1 MAGPGGDANWWR
13 SVADQADVPIA
24 ELVDGFTD
32 IADRRIQYGW
42 LPVRAHTAFSSEA
55 THWSDLSSDTMS
67 TLAARPGSGAGT
79 VRALLR
85 NAADT
90 VEQHRIHHLQPR
102 SGLPEV
108 LQRLIDRFDDY
119 DRGLLSARI
128 WPTGPQSTEKTA
140 AALGV
145 AQVNVHRNQPR
156 VVTRFQDLLTEPWHR
171 PIIEAAQALRNRL
184 GTLTR
189 APAIAAALD
198 EYGLG
203 LDTPAG
209 QIVVHIAGPY
219 REVDGWLE
227 IDGTL
232 VAAATALAKALDQRR
247 APTLNQL
254 AARFANVGITA
265 AVTEAFADARPG
277 VRRFGDQWV
286 RWQSGAMTGDRAEA
300 ALHLAGVPCELDEI
314 AAIVEIN
321 ESARARAYLRD
332 VLNADR
338 RFTRTTRAS
347 WGLARWGLREYSGI
361 YDEIGTCI
369 DAAGGTTSTAQ
380 VIAEVTAIAPD
391 VTEKSVR
398 AFMGTPGYIIE
409 NGLIRRR
416 TAADPWRKPPPV
428 SAARGVYR
436 NGRQIRVAMPVD
448 SNLLRGAGMPFPA
461 TAADALGIAPGDEET
476 FTGDTGA
483 VLVQWR
489 LSSNRGPTLGSVR
502 IAANTL
508 GAANGDTLVLGFKT
522 SGKTVDVTLIA
533 AAATPSQR
541 LLGLLGKRARDPRAA
556 MAKGLRCEVDE
567 VENKLRIRGDGDVAE
582 LLRPHGGI
590 GGDCPRGSP
599 VESAQVSDTVD
610 GESAWGAAAMP
621 GIRAA
626 LRRGLVR
633 LINRHSAVLIDDPDL
648 KRQRNP
654 AQLRQRNSL
663 ARELASSIDELR
675 TEVHALDRAQ
685 LYWVD
690 ADKVKFLQTASKSL
704 SAWTP
709 GVVLPADTGM
719 LCWAIPASD
728 MPFRG
733 HGEVPWEATWWWRR
747 PDGLLQM
754 QLASRL
760 TQHPNLRKSSGID
773 VPLWS
778 GTTLVIDPAQPRIAD
793 INAGSNPMQLLQIL
807 GAAWMHSALDEVQ
820 DPQTQ

>member
-13 SVADQADVPIA
+13 SVADQANVPIA

-32 IADRRIQYGW
+32 IADQRIQYGW

-67 TLAARPGSGAGT
+67 TLAARPLSGAGT

-102 SGLPEV
+102 SGLPDV

-128 WPTGPQSTEKTA
+128 WPTRPQSTEKTA

-145 AQVNVHRNQPR
+145 AQINVHRNQPR
-156 VVTRFQDLLTEPWHR
+156 VVTRFQDLLTEPWHQ
-171 PIIEAAQALRNRL
+171 PIIQAAQALRDRL

-189 APAIAAALD
+189 EPAVTAALA

-203 LDTPAG
+203 LDAPAG

-232 VAAATALAKALDQRR
+232 AAAATALAKALDQRR

-265 AVTEAFADARPG
+265 AVTEAFADSRPG
-277 VRRFGDQWV
+277 VLRFGDQWV

-314 AAIVEIN
+314 AAIVDIK

-361 YDEIGTCI
+361 FDEIGACI
-369 DAAGGTTSTAQ
+369 DAAGGATSTAHVVAQ
-380 VIAEVTAIAPD
+380 VTAIAPD

-409 NGLIRRR
+409 NGFIRRR

-448 SNLLRGAGMPFPA
+448 ANLLRGAGMPFPA

-476 FTGDTGA
+476 FAGDTGA
-483 VLVQWR
+483 VLVRWR

-502 IAANTL
+502 VAANTL
-508 GAANGDTLVLGFKT
+508 GAADGDTLVLGFDRKNLNVVV
-522 SGKTVDVTLIA
+522 SRIA
-533 AAATPSQR
+533 ADASPSQHIAA
-541 LLGLLGKRARDPRAA
+541 LLGRKPRDPLAA
-556 MAKGLRCEVDE
+556 MARSLRSDPAVVAE
-567 VENKLRIRGDGDVAE
+567 KLTRRGDVGVAE
-582 LLRPHGGI
+582 LLGVTGE
-590 GGDCPRGSP
+590 RG
-599 VESAQVSDTVD
+599 TVD
-610 GESAWGAAAMP
+610 
-621 GIRAA
+621 
-626 LRRGLVR
+626 
-633 LINRHSAVLIDDPDL
+633 H
-648 KRQRNP
+648 
-654 AQLRQRNSL
+654 
-663 ARELASSIDELR
+663 
-675 TEVHALDRAQ
+675 
-685 LYWVD
+685 
-690 ADKVKFLQTASKSL
+690 
-704 SAWTP
+704 
-709 GVVLPADTGM
+709 
-719 LCWAIPASD
+719 
-728 MPFRG
+728 
-733 HGEVPWEATWWWRR
+733 
-747 PDGLLQM
+747 
-754 QLASRL
+754 
-760 TQHPNLRKSSGID
+760 
-773 VPLWS
+773 
-778 GTTLVIDPAQPRIAD
+778 
-793 INAGSNPMQLLQIL
+793 
-807 GAAWMHSALDEVQ
+807 
-820 DPQTQ
+820 